1 MILPVGSAQIL
12 GSEPHLTRSEKA
24 ATKLIMK
31 HAFRILAGLILLILI
46 AVPIYVFGILVPQ
59 QDAKMN
65 PVTPHAPYPVSGE
78 AKALHADL
86 LVADLHSDSLLWRRN
101 PEKRWDRGHVD
112 LPRLREGGVDIQ
124 VFSAVTKSPRGLNF
138 DGNDADAPDD
148 ITLLAKAQLWPM
160 RTWDSI
166 YERAAFQA
174 QRLQKIESRKDNQLV
189 IARKK
194 SDLEQPDGTLI
205 TLLLTEGS
213 HPLEGQIENIGRL
226 YDEGY
231 RAMGLQHFFDNE
243 LGGSMHGRSQ
253 AGLTDF
259 GRQAVLEMERRNIMI
274 DVAHSSVQTVRDV
287 LATVNAP
294 LFISHGGTIS
304 GCARTANRNLPDDI
318 LLEIAARGGI
328 LGIGYFNGA
337 ICDISPKGIAK
348 EIRHAVN
355 LLGEDAVALGSDYDG
370 TVETALDTS
379 ELAAITHELLAQG
392 MSETQIRKVMGEN
405 VRRFFAENLPEN

>member
-1 MILPVGSAQIL
+1 MKRALKLVFSL
-12 GSEPHLTRSEKA
+12 MMLLVFVA
-24 ATKLIMK
+24 A
-31 HAFRILAGLILLILI
+31 
-46 AVPIYVFGILVPQ
+46 IYVFAILVPQ

-65 PVTPHAPYPVSGE
+65 PVVAHNPYPVSNA
-78 AKALHADL
+78 AKALHANL
-86 LVADLHSDSLLWRRN
+86 LIADLHTDSLLWRRN

-148 ITLLAKAQLWPM
+148 ITLLAQAQLWPM

-174 QRLQKIESRKDNQLV
+174 QRLQKIEQRNKNKLV
-189 IARKK
+189 IARTK
-194 SDLEQPDGTLI
+194 SDLKQPEGTLVA
-205 TLLLTEGS
+205 LLLTEGS
-213 HPLEGQIENIGRL
+213 HPLEGKIENIGRL

-253 AGLTDF
+253 AGLTEF

-274 DVAHSSVQTVRDV
+274 DVAHSSRQTVRDV
-287 LATVNAP
+287 LATVKAP

-304 GCARTANRNLPDDI
+304 GCPKTANRNLPDDI
-318 LLEIAARGGI
+318 LRDIAARGGI
-328 LGIGYFNGA
+328 LGVGYFDGA

-348 EIRHAVN
+348 ELIHAVN
-355 LLGEDAVALGSDYDG
+355 LLGEEAVALGSDYDG
-370 TVETALDTS
+370 TVTTSLDTS

-392 MSETQIRKVMGEN
+392 MTEPRIRKVMGEN
-405 VRRFFAENLPEN
+405 ARRFFTENLPD

>member
-1 MILPVGSAQIL
+1 MKRAL
-12 GSEPHLTRSEKA
+12 
-24 ATKLIMK
+24 KLI
-31 HAFRILAGLILLILI
+31 FGLIFFLII
-46 AVPIYVFGILVPQ
+46 SAAIYVLGIVVPA

-65 PVTPHAPYPVSGE
+65 PVVPHDPYPVSQA
-78 AKALHADL
+78 AKSLHETL

-112 LPRLREGGVDIQ
+112 LPRLREGGVNIQ

-148 ITLLAKAQLWPM
+148 ITVLAKAQLWPI
-160 RTWDSI
+160 RTWGSI

-174 QRLQKIESRKDNQLV
+174 QRLQKIEKRDKNNLV
-189 IARKK
+189 IARTK
-194 SDLEQPDGTLI
+194 SDLEQPDGTI
-205 TLLLTEGS
+205 IALLLTEGS
-213 HPLEGQIENIGRL
+213 HPLEGKLENIGRL
-226 YDEGY
+226 YYEGY

-253 AGLTDF
+253 AGLSKF

-274 DVAHSSVQTVRDV
+274 DVAHSSRQTVRDV
-287 LATVNAP
+287 LATVKAP

-304 GCARTANRNLPDDI
+304 GCPKTANRNLPDDI
-318 LLEIAARGGI
+318 LKEIAARGGI
-328 LGIGYFNGA
+328 LGIGYFDGA
-337 ICDISPKGIAK
+337 ICDISPKGIAT
-348 EIRHAVN
+348 EIIHAVD

-370 TVETALDTS
+370 TVTTSLDMS

-392 MSETQIRKVMGEN
+392 MTEPQIRKVMGEN
-405 VRRFFAENLPEN
+405 AKRFFAENLPG

>member
-1 MILPVGSAQIL
+1 
-12 GSEPHLTRSEKA
+12 
-24 ATKLIMK
+24 MK
-31 HAFRILAGLILLILI
+31 RALKVVVTLLGLILIG
-46 AVPIYVFGILVPQ
+46 AAIYVFGILVPQ

-65 PVTPHAPYPVSGE
+65 PVTPHDPYPVSNT

-86 LVADLHSDSLLWRRN
+86 LIADLHTDSLLWRRN

-112 LPRLREGGVDIQ
+112 LPRLREGGVNIQ

-138 DGNDADAPDD
+138 DGNDANAPDN
-148 ITLLAKAQLWPM
+148 ITLLAKAQLWPV

-174 QRLQKIESRKDNQLV
+174 QRLQKIEKRAENKLI
-189 IARKK
+189 IARTK
-194 SDLEQPDGTLI
+194 SDLKQPDGTLI
-205 TLLLTEGS
+205 TLLLIEGA
-213 HPLEGQIENIGRL
+213 HPLEGEIENIERL

-259 GRQAVLEMERRNIMI
+259 GHQAVLEMERRNIMI

-287 LATVNAP
+287 LATVKAP
-294 LFISHGGTIS
+294 IFISHGGTIS
-304 GCARTANRNLPDDI
+304 GCPRTANRNLPDDI
-318 LLEIAARGGI
+318 LKEIAARGGI
-328 LGIGYFNGA
+328 LGVGYFNGA
-337 ICDISPKGIAK
+337 ICDISPRGIAK
-348 EIRHAVN
+348 EIIHAVD

-370 TVETALDTS
+370 TVTTSLDTS
-379 ELAAITHELLAQG
+379 ELAAITHELLVQG
-392 MSETQIRKVMGEN
+392 MTETQIRKVMGDN
-405 VRRFFAENLPEN
+405 VQRYFFENLPAK